1 MLRTN
6 VFFSLNKEMINT
18 IGIIERFYEKNTPL
32 YNLLIKHSTQ
42 VAKLAQQLAM
52 RLVELKHQP
61 VDVEFVSEAAMLHDI
76 GIIATDAPGIYCNG
90 NEPYICHGIIG
101 RAMLDEM
108 GLYRHALVC
117 ERHTGA
123 GLSITDIEKQNL
135 PLPHRDL
142 LPLSLEEKI
151 VCYADKFFSKSH
163 PDDQARTLSVARSKL
178 LKFGDDTIAR
188 FDMMATLFGEP

>member
-1 MLRTN
+1 
-6 VFFSLNKEMINT
+6 MIDT
-18 IGIIERFYEKNTPL
+18 LSIIDRFYEAGSDL
-32 YNLLIKHSTQ
+32 SELLLLHSRQ
-42 VAKLAQQLAM
+42 VAQLVQQLGE
-52 RLVELKHQP
+52 RLVAQGKPL
-61 VDVEFVSEAAMLHDI
+61 DLEFAVEAAMLHDI
-76 GIIATDAPGIYCNG
+76 GVIHTSAPGIHCHG
-90 NEPYICHGIIG
+90 TEPYICHGVIG
-101 RAMLDEM
+101 RRMLDEI
-108 GLYRHALVC
+108 GLFRHALVC

>member
-1 MLRTN
+1 MFNTYTLLIIAGVVKYIPFASRS
-6 VFFSLNKEMINT
+6 SLNSMLQISN
-18 IGIIERFYEKNTPL
+18 
-32 YNLLIKHSTQ
+32 
-42 VAKLAQQLAM
+42 
-52 RLVELKHQP
+52 EL
-61 VDVEFVSEAAMLHDI
+61 EEAA
-76 GIIATDAPGIYCNG
+76 IIQNASWVKRMVK
-90 NEPYICHGIIG
+90 IIIPIQKSSIISG
-101 RAMLDEM
+101 YLLPFMTCLRELSLFLLLCTQGFILSTTLDYFDEM

-163 PDDQARTLSVARSKL
+163 PDDQARILSVARSKL

>member
-1 MLRTN
+1 
-6 VFFSLNKEMINT
+6 MIDT
-18 IGIIERFYEKNTPL
+18 IGIIKRFYQEDTPL
-32 YNLLIKHSTQ
+32 YKLLIKHSTQ
-42 VAKLAQQLAM
+42 VSELAKQLAV
-52 RLVELKHQP
+52 RLVDRGVP
-61 VDVEFVSEAAMLHDI
+61 VDVEFVEEAAMLHDI
-76 GIIATDAPGIYCNG
+76 GIIGTDAPGIYCNG
-90 NEPYICHGIIG
+90 TEPYIRHGVIG